1 MHLSKFECI
10 VSFQKCLRGFNI
22 FVYCVADSNAIYI
35 DFHVNCGIRGQISC
49 PKHNRRQSDI
59 QLLHSADGTQ
69 FEERKK
75 THTIPTII
83 YLIWINRYIYVEFRF
98 LTRLFST
105 AFVSA
110 KTKWARME
118 KIIDYKLCEW
128 QIKNKYL
135 FSFVIIKKRE

>member
-10 VSFQKCLRGFNI
+10 VSFQKSFKGFNI

-49 PKHNRRQSDI
+49 PKQNRRQSDI
-59 QLLHSADGTQ
+59 QLLLSVDGTQ
-69 FEERKK
+69 FEKRKK
-75 THTIPTII
+75 NTKSQQ
-83 YLIWINRYIYVEFRF
+83 LFIWFYFVKFRF

-110 KTKWARME
+110 KMKWARME
-118 KIIDYKLCEW
+118 KIIDYKSCEW
-128 QIKNKYL
+128 QIKNIYL